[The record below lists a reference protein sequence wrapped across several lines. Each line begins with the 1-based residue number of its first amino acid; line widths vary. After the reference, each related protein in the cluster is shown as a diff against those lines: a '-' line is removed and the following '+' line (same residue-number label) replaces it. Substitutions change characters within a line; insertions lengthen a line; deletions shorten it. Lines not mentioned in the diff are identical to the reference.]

1 MLYLNFLFYIIQL
14 LPKLLLLVSLQKLE
28 ISLLCVYDNI
38 FVLFFILK
46 KHTQVLLNTLVDLT
60 LIDLPQKKL
69 RFKIIYIARTL
80 KYNTTIKIKASLLEL
95 VAIPSLSFLFLS
107 ASWFEREAWDMFGIF
122 FINHTRLK
130 RLLTDYGFTGY
141 PLRKDFPF
149 CGFYEVRFSELLQ
162 RLSYEPV
169 TLSSAP
175 KLNEI

>member
-1 MLYLNFLFYIIQL
+1 MIYLNFLFYLTQL
-14 LPKLLLLVSLQKLE
+14 LPKILLLVSLQKLE
-28 ISLLCVYDNI
+28 INLLCAYNNI

-69 RFKIIYIARTL
+69 RFKIIYIARTIKFNMTL
-80 KYNTTIKIKASLLEL
+80 KIKASLLEL
-95 VAIPSLSFLFLS
+95 VAIPSVSELYLS
-107 ASWFEREAWDMFGIF
+107 ASWFERESWDMFGVF
-122 FINHTRLK
+122 FMNHTRLK

-149 CGFYEVRFSELLQ
+149 CGFYEVRFSEILQ